1 MKRLGIIDAAFI
13 NMENP
18 TVPQQIGSLGI
29 YDPSTAPGGF
39 VRFKDVLASFERR
52 LQRMPL
58 FRTRLVAMV
67 LLPLPPLE
75 FRTMM

>member
-1 MKRLGIIDAAFI
+1 MKRLGIIDSAFI

-29 YDPSTAPGGF
+29 YDPSTAPGHF

-52 LQRMPL
+52 LQR
-58 FRTRLVAMV
+58 
-67 LLPLPPLE
+67 LPPPRLPP
-75 FRTMM
+75 RLSRPRPRLHQPRQR

>member
-1 MKRLGIIDAAFI
+1 MKRLGIIDSAFI

-29 YDPSTAPGGF
+29 YDPSTAPGHF

-52 LQRMPL
+52 LQRLPL
-58 FRTRLVAMV
+58 FRTRLVEV
-67 LLPLPPLE
+67 PFGLDRPY
-75 FRTMM
+75 